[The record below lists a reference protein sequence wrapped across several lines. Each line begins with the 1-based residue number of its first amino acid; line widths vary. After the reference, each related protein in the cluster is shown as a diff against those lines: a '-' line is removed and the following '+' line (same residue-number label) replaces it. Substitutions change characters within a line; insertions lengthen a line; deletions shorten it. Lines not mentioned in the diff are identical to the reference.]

1 MQFIE
6 NIFLLQCLEKEIAT
20 VKELDLRLLGKVI
33 IFRDRQTDRQLLL
46 YIDIT
51 WARVMFL
58 VKIYNMPTQKVLFAG
73 PRNNANLFNFALLP
87 KANIFC

>member
-20 VKELDLRLLGKVI
+20 AKELDLRLLGKVI

-46 YIDIT
+46 YIDPIIT
-51 WARVMFL
+51 TLDGVGG
-58 VKIYNMPTQKVLFAG
+58 AG
-73 PRNNANLFNFALLP
+73 QE
-87 KANIFC
+87 